1 MMTPIYELV
10 RKCKE
15 ILRLFSFG
23 DAVRVPFASSGLV
36 RAHLKFSNRDIYFR
50 RETTDLECLKQVFLN
65 EDYTVPFPL
74 SAGAIVDGG
83 SNIGSA
89 TLYFKTKYPGHFI
102 VSVEPDPSNFEML
115 RRNCEGVDDVAV
127 VQAAI
132 WPVNTRLTFEDPNS
146 EKWAFSV
153 KEDLGRG
160 GDVEAISIDEILS
173 RYRIDRI
180 ALLKLDIEGAE
191 RELFSAPSTQWLDR
205 VDILAVELHDRFK
218 PGCAQALYSALHG
231 RQFNQEVKGDTIFIR
246 LTH

>member
-15 ILRLFSFG
+15 ILRLFSYG
-23 DAVRVPFASSGLV
+23 DAVRLLLTSSDLF
-36 RAHLKFSNRDIYFR
+36 RAHLRFSNRHIYFR

-89 TLYFKTKYPGHFI
+89 TLYFKAKYPGHFI
-102 VSVEPDPSNFEML
+102 VSVEPDPSNFEIL
-115 RRNCEGVDDVAV
+115 RRNCEGVEGVVA

-146 EKWAFSV
+146 EKWAFTV
-153 KEDLGRG
+153 KENLDREGN
-160 GDVEAISIDEILS
+160 VAAISIDEILS
-173 RYRIDRI
+173 RYKIDRI

-191 RELFSAPSTQWLDR
+191 RELFSAASTQWLDR

-218 PGCAQALYSALHG
+218 AGCAQALYSALHG
-231 RQFNQEVKGDTIFIR
+231 REFNQEVKGDTIFIR
-246 LTH
+246 LSH